1 MENYC
6 AFSNNHK
13 CMLWNDYEV
22 TRYEIEEANSLC
34 HGNWIEIQRKE
45 RYINLLQK
53 LLADN
58 GIDYPNEFDA

>member
-1 MENYC
+1 
-6 AFSNNHK
+6 
-13 CMLWNDYEV
+13 
-22 TRYEIEEANSLC
+22 EIEEANSLC

-58 GIDYPNEFDA
+58 RIDYPNEFDA